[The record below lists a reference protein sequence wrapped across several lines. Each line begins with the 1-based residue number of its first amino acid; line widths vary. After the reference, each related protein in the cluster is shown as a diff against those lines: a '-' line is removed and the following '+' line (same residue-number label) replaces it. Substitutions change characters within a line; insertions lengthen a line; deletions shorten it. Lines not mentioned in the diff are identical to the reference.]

1 VSSPF
6 DHRPAL
12 LEESLFH
19 LDLHAGAV
27 VVDGTVGGGGHARG
41 ILERTHPDG
50 LLIALDLDEEA
61 LAAAGARLAGF
72 GERVRLVHASFRH
85 LERVLA
91 DLEVDGVDGVLLDL
105 GVSSPQLDRS
115 ERGFRFAR
123 ESAADTPLDMRM
135 DRSGPATAAD
145 LLERAS
151 EQELAR
157 WFHEYGEL
165 RGSRRL
171 ARALVE
177 ARRSQPLRT
186 SADLLE
192 VIARARVGGGR
203 RHDPATLVFQALRI
217 AVNDELAALEEG
229 IEASIQA
236 LRPGGRLVVIAYHS
250 LEDRIVKNRMRD
262 AARGCTCPPEV
273 PVCVCGGRVR
283 LRLVTRRPIMA
294 GADEVRANPRARS
307 ARLRAAERVA
317 EAA

>member
-1 VSSPF
+1 M
-6 DHRPAL
+6 
-12 LEESLFH
+12 EESLFH
-19 LDLHAGAV
+19 LDLHGGAV
-27 VVDGTVGGGGHARG
+27 VVDGTVGGAGHAQG

-61 LAAAGARLAGF
+61 LEAAGTRLASF
-72 GERVRLVHASFRH
+72 GDRVRRVHASFRD
-85 LERVLA
+85 LERVLS
-91 DLEVDGVDGVLLDL
+91 DLGIDRVDGVLLDL
-105 GVSSPQLDRS
+105 GVSSPQIDRS
-115 ERGFRFAR
+115 DRGFRFSR
-123 ESAADTPLDMRM
+123 ESAAETPLDMRM
-135 DRSGPATAAD
+135 DRNAPTTAAD
-145 LLERAS
+145 LLETAS

-177 ARRSQPLRT
+177 ARRGQPLRT

-262 AARGCTCPPEV
+262 AVRGCTCPPEV

-283 LRLVTRRPIMA
+283 LRLVTRRPVTA
-294 GADEVRANPRARS
+294 GPDEVRANPRARS